1 MGGETW
7 PDAGGCVNAAGWRGG
22 LSPNKGVL
30 PSGAP
35 MQIRKIFDLNG
46 PNIWTNKPAI
56 EAWVDLGHFE
66 ELPTNKLPGFT
77 ERLMAYLPS
86 LIEHRCS
93 IGERGGFLQ
102 RLQTGTW
109 LGHVLEHVTLELQ
122 SLAYSP
128 AGFGRA
134 REMLEYGVYK
144 VVVSCENA
152 RFAEVCMRAAR
163 ELLLATIDGQ
173 PFELDAELKRLRTVG
188 GQLCLGPGTRA
199 IVDAATDRG
208 IPHLRLTEGNLVQLG
223 YGKAQR
229 RIWTAETDRT
239 SAVAESIAQDKDL
252 TRRLLAAAGVA
263 VPSGRPVS
271 SGADAWLAAQE
282 LGGPVVVKPL
292 DGNHGRAVSIK
303 LDTEAAILQAY
314 ELAAKEGSGVVVEQF
329 IPGTQ
334 HRVLVVGERAIASVR
349 GDADVLTGDGT
360 STVRQLID
368 EANRDPRRGADE
380 TWVLTRIEVSPIV
393 VELLRRQDLTPDS
406 VPAAG
411 QRVLIQLHGDL
422 TVDETERL
430 HPEVAAMCV
439 LATQTVGLDI
449 AGLDVVAGDI
459 GVPLPEQGGA
469 VIEVNASPGLLA
481 HLKPLVGK
489 PQPVGEAIIGR
500 LFAPGEQGRIPLIAV
515 SGTHHRSETAH
526 LIAGCLA
533 AQGHQVVRADSTGLY
548 LGDRSVKAGSAANA
562 EGGRR
567 ALMNP
572 GATAAV
578 LEIDALSVLEE
589 GLCFD
594 LCQLA
599 VVTTT
604 RGAEGIARPG
614 VEDRTAIDKAVRA
627 PVDVVVPEGYSV
639 LAAEDPGVVAM
650 AEFSTG
656 KVVWFGGSTDTS
668 PVKEHVESG
677 GAALVRLGSQLHWWS
692 GGRLELSV
700 EAPRLSESLEPSL
713 VEPVMA
719 AAAAVLALGV
729 PRAGVVN
736 LVNKFGQ

>member
-1 MGGETW
+1 
-7 PDAGGCVNAAGWRGG
+7 
-22 LSPNKGVL
+22 
-30 PSGAP
+30 

-46 PNIWTNKPAI
+46 PNIWSNKPAL

-66 ELPTNKLPGFT
+66 ELPTSKLPGFT
-77 ERLMAYLPS
+77 DRLMGYLPS

-93 IGERGGFLQ
+93 VGERGGFLQ

-128 AGFGRA
+128 MGFGRA
-134 REMLEYGVYK
+134 RETLEYGVYK
-144 VVVSCENA
+144 VVVRCENV
-152 RFAEVCMRAAR
+152 RFGEICLRSAR
-163 ELLLATIDGQ
+163 ELILATIDDR
-173 PFELDAELKRLRTVG
+173 PFDLDAELKRLRILG

-199 IVDAATDRG
+199 IVDAATEKG

-252 TRRLLAAAGVA
+252 TRQLLAAAGVS
-263 VPSGRPVS
+263 VPSGRSVS
-271 SGADAWLAAQE
+271 SGADAWLAARE

-334 HRVLVVGERAIASVR
+334 HRVLVVGDRAVASVR
-349 GDADVLTGDGT
+349 GDADVLTGDGS
-360 STVRQLID
+360 STVQQLID

-380 TWVLTRIEVSPIV
+380 TWVLTRIDLNPIV
-393 VELLRRQDLTPDS
+393 VEQLRRQDLTPES

-411 QRVLIQLHGDL
+411 APVLIQLHGDL

-469 VIEVNASPGLLA
+469 VIEVNASPGLLP

-489 PQPVGEAIIGR
+489 PQPVGEAIVSR
-500 LFAPGEQGRIPLIAV
+500 LFAPGEQGRIPVVAV
-515 SGTHHRSETAH
+515 SGTQHRTETTQ

-533 AQGHQVVRADSTGLY
+533 REGHLVARADAFGLH
-548 LGDRSVKAGSAANA
+548 LGERTLKAGTAANF

-572 GATAAV
+572 SATAAV
-578 LEIDALSVLEE
+578 LEIDELRVLEE
-589 GLCFD
+589 GLSFD
-594 LCQLA
+594 LCQVA

-604 RGAEGIARPG
+604 RGAEEVARPG
-614 VEDRTAIDKAVRA
+614 VEDRTAIDKAIRA
-627 PVDVVVPEGYSV
+627 PVDVVIPDGYSI
-639 LAAEDPGVVAM
+639 LNADDLEVVAM
-650 AEFSTG
+650 AERSTG
-656 KVVWFGGSTDTS
+656 RVVWFGGSVDRS
-668 PVKEHVESG
+668 PVKEHVSGG
-677 GAALVRLGSQLHWWS
+677 GAALVRLGSQLAWWRH
-692 GGRLELSV
+692 GRVELSLN
-700 EAPRLSESLEPSL
+700 APGLSESTPPGL

-729 PRAGVVN
+729 SRAVVTD
-736 LVNKFGQ
+736 LVNKSAQ